1 MAKDSQHFLQQ
12 TEGAESFN
20 DIAIIRGDNDLQEF
34 QAKKQRVLDDVL
46 QNVEER
52 CAYRE
57 NDPVLKAAAVLDP
70 DIWPEDP
77 LELSSYGD
85 AEIVVLVDYYKDH
98 LSRAGCELTQIV
110 IEWSLMKSHVS
121 LHLSSR
127 RTEEVF
133 SSIFRSLVDAPCRNS
148 SYLAIVNSCGGE
160 GLQQHEQGEEP
171 DAVKHEPRKHG
182 WCAQN
187 SSQVSPNPKRPKAP
201 CICQL
206 WPPFQN
212 CHQVPYTK
220 HQTSERTVG

>member
-34 QAKKQRVLDDVL
+34 QAKKRRLLDDVL

-52 CAYRE
+52 FAYLG

-110 IEWSLMKSHVS
+110 IEWSLVKSHVS

-133 SSIFRSLVDAPCRNS
+133 SSIFRSLVDDCPNFLLLAEILLIWPS
-148 SYLAIVNSCGGE
+148 STAVVERGFSSMNRVKSQMWSSMSQENMDGVLRI
-160 GLQQHEQGEEP
+160 
-171 DAVKHEPRKHG
+171 AVKFHPIPKGKGPRHLSTL
-182 WCAQN
+182 ASFPRL
-187 SSQVSPNPKRPKAP
+187 SSGSV
-201 CICQL
+201 
-206 WPPFQN
+206 
-212 CHQVPYTK
+212 H
-220 HQTSERTVG
+220 